1 MRVSIIIISLLMF
14 SFGGCTTNT
23 SFEDESPQNGDLIQD
38 QNLVS
43 QISSAPSSL
52 KVNGIEYT
60 VESYAWRDF
69 MPSVD
74 PPVRLN
80 LKNTLIR
87 TDEDSIQSSIE
98 ILQHYIVKDGEIWR
112 PNEVE
117 VRLNQSSPNQLDI
130 ISREGPIW
138 EIGSK
143 VDVGLKIKNKETG
156 NIYWFSIPEVQIA
169 ETH

>member
-1 MRVSIIIISLLMF
+1 MRVSIIIISVLLF
-14 SFGGCTTNT
+14 SVVGCTTNT

-43 QISSAPSSL
+43 QIRSAPSSL
-52 KVNGIEYT
+52 MVNGIEYT

-80 LKNTLIR
+80 LNNTLIR
-87 TDEDSIQSSIE
+87 TDGDSIQSDIE
-98 ILQHYIVKDGEIWR
+98 IVQHYIVHEGKIWR
-112 PNEVE
+112 PTEIE
-117 VRLNQSSPNQLDI
+117 VRLNQSSPNQLNI
-130 ISREGPIW
+130 ISRQGPIW
-138 EIGSK
+138 EVGSK
-143 VDVGLKIKNKETG
+143 VDIGLKIKNHESD
-156 NIYWFSIPEVQIA
+156 NVHWFSVSDVQIT